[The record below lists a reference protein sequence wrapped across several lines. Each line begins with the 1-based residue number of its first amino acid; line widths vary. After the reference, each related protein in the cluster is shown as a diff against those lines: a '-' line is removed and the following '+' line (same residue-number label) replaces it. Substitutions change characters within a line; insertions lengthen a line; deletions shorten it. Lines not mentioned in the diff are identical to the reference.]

1 MGQRNVLPMQ
11 FRPTENRFTVHES
24 SFRGSYVELVL
35 LPVADPR
42 GVCAEE
48 EEVAV
53 ACVDWHSTRR
63 TGEAMQRVLRGDNVG
78 PGKK

>member
-1 MGQRNVLPMQ
+1 MQ
-11 FRPTENRFTVHES
+11 FRPTENRSTVPES

-42 GVCAEE
+42 GVSAEE
-48 EEVAV
+48 EEEAV
-53 ACVDWHSTRR
+53 ACVDWHSTRKI
-63 TGEAMQRVLRGDNVG
+63 GGAMQRVLRADNVG

>member
-1 MGQRNVLPMQ
+1 MQ
-11 FRPTENRFTVHES
+11 FRPTENRSEP
-24 SFRGSYVELVL
+24 SFHGSYVELVL

-48 EEVAV
+48 EEGGRVP
-53 ACVDWHSTRR
+53 ACIGIPPDEQAELCKGSC
-63 TGEAMQRVLRGDNVG
+63 GGNVG